1 MQRILVTGA
10 AGFIGQKVSEFLL
23 NDGIEVIGVDN
34 LCETYDVRL
43 KEWRLSQL
51 ENQPGFYFRRVD
63 ICDSDMLREAFNEST
78 PLDGVIH
85 LAARAGVR
93 QSLENP
99 AAFIQ
104 TNITGTMNL
113 LECCRQFEVPK
124 FVLASTSSIYGAN
137 APLPTPETADS
148 SHPLQPYAASKKAAE
163 VLCHSYHHNY
173 GLDVTVFRYFTVY
186 GPAARPDM
194 AMFRF
199 TQWIAEDRPLRLN
212 GDGTQSRGF
221 TYVDDIA
228 RGTILGLKPLGY
240 DVINLGGH
248 EELRML
254 DLIHLMESLLQKKA
268 RIVTLPF
275 NQADMRTN
283 LADITRARQALG
295 WEPLVFVQEGV
306 RNLVEWYLRERAWTS
321 LVRTE

>member
-137 APLPTPETADS
+137 TPLPTPETADS

-254 DLIHLMESLLQKKA
+254 DLIHMMESLLQKKA

>member
-254 DLIHLMESLLQKKA
+254 DLIHMMESLLQKKA

-295 WEPLVFVQEGV
+295 WEPLVSVQEGV

>member
-63 ICDSDMLREAFNEST
+63 ICDSDVLREAFNEST

-254 DLIHLMESLLQKKA
+254 DLIHMMESLLQKKA

-295 WEPLVFVQEGV
+295 WEPLVSVQEGV

>member
-63 ICDSDMLREAFNEST
+63 ICDSDMLRETFNEST

-295 WEPLVFVQEGV
+295 WEPLVSVQEGV

>member
-254 DLIHLMESLLQKKA
+254 DLIHMMESLLQKKA

>member
-137 APLPTPETADS
+137 TPLPTPETADS

-295 WEPLVFVQEGV
+295 WEPLVSVQEGV

>member
-173 GLDVTVFRYFTVY
+173 GLDVTVFRYFTV
-186 GPAARPDM
+186 
-194 AMFRF
+194 
-199 TQWIAEDRPLRLN
+199 
-212 GDGTQSRGF
+212 
-221 TYVDDIA
+221 
-228 RGTILGLKPLGY
+228 
-240 DVINLGGH
+240 
-248 EELRML
+248 
-254 DLIHLMESLLQKKA
+254 
-268 RIVTLPF
+268 
-275 NQADMRTN
+275 
-283 LADITRARQALG
+283 
-295 WEPLVFVQEGV
+295 
-306 RNLVEWYLRERAWTS
+306 
-321 LVRTE
+321 

>member
-78 PLDGVIH
+78 PLDGVMH

-254 DLIHLMESLLQKKA
+254 DLIHMMESLLQKKA

-295 WEPLVFVQEGV
+295 WEPLVSVQEGV

>member
-63 ICDSDMLREAFNEST
+63 ICDSDMLRETFNEST

-254 DLIHLMESLLQKKA
+254 DLIHMMESLLQKKA

-295 WEPLVFVQEGV
+295 WEPLVSVQEGV

>member
-228 RGTILGLKPLGY
+228 RGTILGLKPLGF
-240 DVINLGGH
+240 DFINLGGH

-254 DLIHLMESLLQKKA
+254 DLIHMMESLLQKKA

-295 WEPLVFVQEGV
+295 WEPLVSVQEGV

>member
-51 ENQPGFYFRRVD
+51 ENQPGFYFRAVD

-137 APLPTPETADS
+137 TPLPTPETADS

-254 DLIHLMESLLQKKA
+254 DLIHMMESLLQKKA

-295 WEPLVFVQEGV
+295 WEPLVSVQEGV

>member
-137 APLPTPETADS
+137 TPLPTPETADS

>member
-199 TQWIAEDRPLRLN
+199 AQWIAEDRPLRLN

-254 DLIHLMESLLQKKA
+254 DLIHMMESLLQKKA

-295 WEPLVFVQEGV
+295 WEPLVSVQEGV

>member
-1 MQRILVTGA
+1 QRILVTGA

-295 WEPLVFVQEGV
+295 WEPLVSVQEGV

>member
-306 RNLVEWYLRERAWTS
+306 RNLVEW
-321 LVRTE
+321 

>member
-221 TYVDDIA
+221 TFVDDIA

-254 DLIHLMESLLQKKA
+254 DLIHMMESLLQKKA

-295 WEPLVFVQEGV
+295 WEPLVSVQEGV

>member
-212 GDGTQSRGF
+212 GDGTQLRGF

-254 DLIHLMESLLQKKA
+254 DLIHMMESLLQKKA

-295 WEPLVFVQEGV
+295 WEPLVSVQEGV

>member
-295 WEPLVFVQEGV
+295 WEPLVSVQEGV

>member
-1 MQRILVTGA
+1 
-10 AGFIGQKVSEFLL
+10 
-23 NDGIEVIGVDN
+23 
-34 LCETYDVRL
+34 
-43 KEWRLSQL
+43 
-51 ENQPGFYFRRVD
+51 
-63 ICDSDMLREAFNEST
+63 
-78 PLDGVIH
+78 
-85 LAARAGVR
+85 
-93 QSLENP
+93 
-99 AAFIQ
+99 
-104 TNITGTMNL
+104 
-113 LECCRQFEVPK
+113 VPK

-254 DLIHLMESLLQKKA
+254 DLIHMMESLLQKKA

-295 WEPLVFVQEGV
+295 WEPLVSVQEGV

>member
-137 APLPTPETADS
+137 TPLPTPETADS

-254 DLIHLMESLLQKKA
+254 DLIHMMESLLQKKA

-295 WEPLVFVQEGV
+295 WEPLVSVQEGV

>member
-51 ENQPGFYFRRVD
+51 ENQPGFSFRRVD
-63 ICDSDMLREAFNEST
+63 ICDSDMLRETFNEST

-254 DLIHLMESLLQKKA
+254 DLIHMMESLLQKKA

-295 WEPLVFVQEGV
+295 WEPLVSVQEGV

>member
-212 GDGTQSRGF
+212 GDGTQLRGF

-295 WEPLVFVQEGV
+295 WEPLVSVQEGV

>member
-124 FVLASTSSIYGAN
+124 FVLASTYSIYGAN
-137 APLPTPETADS
+137 TPLPTPETADS

-295 WEPLVFVQEGV
+295 WEPLVSVQEGV